1 MESLENQAKVKQLM
15 HKGVKIHNPDTV
27 AIGDDVSVDRISAE
41 GVVIHGGCRIFG
53 SATAILPDCEIGYE
67 GPVTIENCQLARQV
81 KLNGGFF
88 SHSTFLE
95 KASFG
100 LGAHVRAGCLLEE
113 EANGAH
119 TVGLKQTI
127 LFPFVTLGSLINFCD
142 CLMAGGT
149 SRKNHSEVG
158 SSYIHFNYTPD
169 QDKATPSLI
178 GDVPRGV
185 MLNQRPIFL
194 GGQGGLVGPLR
205 LGYGTVIAAG
215 TIYRKDFPQGNGL
228 LFAGSALKRQQ
239 PLHPGLYH
247 NLKRI
252 IINNINY
259 IANVISLK
267 RWYRDVRSLF
277 FGPDPLELALY
288 EGALEKIEMAL
299 AERVKRLKEV
309 ADTMPASIE
318 IYQSVMK
325 DRALQNQLKLRREFF
340 EYWSDIE
347 KSLTDEADT
356 TGNPELRDEFLGHVR
371 KGLYERGKDYLRVV
385 QGLGERGSRTGI
397 EWLQGIIDEI
407 NTGSLGL
414 MPSFHTKRHNNH

>member
-1 MESLENQAKVKQLM
+1 MENMENQSRVKQLM
-15 HKGVKIHNPDTV
+15 RKGVKIHNPDSII
-27 AIGDDVSVDRISAE
+27 IGDDVSVDRISGD
-41 GVVIHGGCRIFG
+41 GVVIHGGCRLFG
-53 SATAILPDCEIGYE
+53 SATVIMPGCEIGYE
-67 GPVTIENCQLARQV
+67 GPVTVENCQLGRHV

-100 LGAHVRAGCLLEE
+100 LGAQIRAGCLLEE

-149 SRKNHSEVG
+149 SRRNHSEVG

-194 GGQGGLVGPLR
+194 GGQGGLVGPVR

-215 TIYRKDFPQGNGL
+215 TIYRKDFPQGDGL
-228 LFAGSALKRQQ
+228 LFAGTALKRQQ
-239 PLHPGLYH
+239 PLYPGLYH
-247 NLKRI
+247 NVKRI
-252 IINNINY
+252 ITNNTNY
-259 IANVISLK
+259 IANITALK
-267 RWYRDVRSLF
+267 RWYQDVRSLF
-277 FGPDPLELALY
+277 FGPDPLGLALY
-288 EGALEKIEMAL
+288 EGALEKIEMVL
-299 AERVKRLKEV
+299 AERIERLGEV
-309 ADTMPASIE
+309 AERMPESIE
-318 IYQSVMK
+318 IYQRAMK
-325 DRALQNQLKLRREFF
+325 DSALQNQLELRREFF

-347 KSLTDEADT
+347 EFLTDDAST
-356 TGNPELRDEFLGHVR
+356 TGNPELRDEFLGHISS
-371 KGLYERGKDYLRVV
+371 KLHEQGKDYLRVV
-385 QGLGERGSRTGI
+385 QGLGDRGSRKGT
-397 EWLQGIIDEI
+397 EWLQGIVDEI
-407 NTGSLGL
+407 NRGALGL
-414 MPSFHTKRHNNH
+414 IPSFYAKGA

>member
-1 MESLENQAKVKQLM
+1 MENMKNQSRVKQLM
-15 HKGVKIHNPDTV
+15 RKGVKIHSPDSIT
-27 AIGDDVSVDRISAE
+27 IGDEVSVDRISGD

-67 GPVTIENCQLARQV
+67 GPVTIENCQLGRHA
-81 KLNGGFF
+81 KLSGGFF

-100 LGAHVRAGCLLEE
+100 SGAHVRGGCLVEE

-119 TVGLKQTI
+119 AVGLKQTV

-149 SRKNHSEVG
+149 SRRNHSEVG

-194 GGQGGLVGPLR
+194 GGQGGLVGPVR

-215 TIYRKDFPQGNGL
+215 TIYRKDFPQGDGL

-239 PLHPGLYH
+239 PLYPGLYH
-247 NLKRI
+247 NIKRI
-252 IINNINY
+252 ITNNTNY
-259 IANVISLK
+259 IANITALK
-267 RWYRDVRSLF
+267 RWYQDVRSLF
-277 FGPDPLELALY
+277 FGPDPLGLALY
-288 EGALEKIEMAL
+288 VGALEKIEMVL
-299 AERVKRLKEV
+299 SERIKRLGEIAER
-309 ADTMPASIE
+309 MPESIE
-318 IYQSVMK
+318 IYGRVMK
-325 DRALQNQLKLRREFF
+325 DRAPQNQLALRREFF
-340 EYWSDIE
+340 ERWPDIE
-347 KSLTDEADT
+347 RFLTVDANT
-356 TGNPELRDEFLGHVR
+356 RGNPELRDEFLDHMSSRLREV
-371 KGLYERGKDYLRVV
+371 GKDYLRVV
-385 QGLGERGSRTGI
+385 QGLGDRASRKGT
-397 EWLQGIIDEI
+397 EWLQGIVDEI
-407 NTGSLGL
+407 NSGVLAL
-414 MPSFHTKRHNNH
+414 IPSFYPPT